1 MDRARALKQPV
12 RQCRFA
18 VIDVRDDAEVAR
30 ELNRHEKRHYASAP
44 LSGQLAP
51 LLSLRAGQ
59 GTSKR

>member
-30 ELNRHEKRHYASAP
+30 ELNAMRTALLRVRRYRVNWLRYCHYE
-44 LSGQLAP
+44 
-51 LLSLRAGQ
+51 R
-59 GTSKR
+59 